1 MTHCHTLIEQLRQR
15 GRRITPQREMV
26 IKVIAHSGRHMTAE
40 DVFEAVQ
47 ARSRAINLATIYRTL
62 DFLVEQGLAS
72 RAHLGGSVV
81 YATTQHGPHIHM
93 VCERCGHIADAE
105 LEQFQ
110 PLFERI
116 QSQYGFA
123 CNSQHLAIPGLCAG
137 CQKMANSK

>member
-1 MTHCHTLIEQLRQR
+1 MTHCHTLIEKLRQR
-15 GRRITPQREMV
+15 GQRITPQREMV
-26 IKVIAHSGRHMTAE
+26 IEVIAHSGRHMTAE

-47 ARSRAINLATIYRTL
+47 ARSHAINLATIYRTL

-81 YATTQHGPHIHM
+81 YATTHHGPHIHL
-93 VCERCGHIADAE
+93 VCECCGHVADAE

-116 QSQYGFA
+116 QAQYGFA
-123 CNSQHLAIPGLCAG
+123 CSSQHFAIQGLCAG
-137 CQKMANSK
+137 CRE